1 MEDIGAVV
9 FCQWCFAPL
18 RGYAIDKSQQLR
30 FRVVKQS
37 NQEECSRRL
46 LCCRPR
52 LIRCAIGVIAVGPC
66 MVVSDIGEFLH
77 GLVQFLLCAKF
88 IQVGTFI
95 FQRVEI
101 PLHGR
106 IIIRIPCFAH
116 TLAYMDRFAEFDES
130 FCGIL
135 APLVTVQD
143 QIALCQVL

>member
-52 LIRCAIGVIAVGPC
+52 LIRCVIGVIAVGPC
-66 MVVSDIGEFLH
+66 MVVSDIREFFH
-77 GLVQFLLCAKF
+77 GLVQFLLCAKL
-88 IQVGTFI
+88 I
-95 FQRVEI
+95 
-101 PLHGR
+101 
-106 IIIRIPCFAH
+106 
-116 TLAYMDRFAEFDES
+116 
-130 FCGIL
+130 
-135 APLVTVQD
+135 
-143 QIALCQVL
+143 